1 VSRTLVVPIIV
12 LLVAGCATPAPAPR
26 PYVNAS
32 FVEECRNFAEQTVPV
47 EPMPV
52 RGTNFSRSAVYPSR
66 NPESLRTL
74 FDLCLQAKEALR

>member
-1 VSRTLVVPIIV
+1 MSRILILPAVVV
-12 LLVAGCATPAPAPR
+12 VVAACATSNPT

-47 EPMPV
+47 EPVPV

-66 NPESLRTL
+66 NAESLRTL

>member
-1 VSRTLVVPIIV
+1 VSRTLIVPIVVV
-12 LLVAGCATPAPAPR
+12 LAAACATPAAAPR
-26 PYVNAS
+26 PYANAS
-32 FVEECRNFAEQTVPV
+32 FIEECRAFAEQTVPT
-47 EPMPV
+47 EPVAV

>member
-1 VSRTLVVPIIV
+1 VPRTLILPAIV
-12 LLVAGCATPAPAPR
+12 LAVAACATSNPTPR

-47 EPMPV
+47 EPVPV

-66 NPESLRTL
+66 NAESLRTL

>member
-1 VSRTLVVPIIV
+1 MSRALIAPIVVV
-12 LLVAGCATPAPAPR
+12 LAAACATPAPAPR
-26 PYVNAS
+26 PYVNAG
-32 FVEECRNFAEQTVPV
+32 FVEECRNFAEQTVPT
-47 EPMPV
+47 EPVAV

>member
-1 VSRTLVVPIIV
+1 MLRPLVPLMV
-12 LLVAGCATPAPAPR
+12 LLLAACATPAPAPR
-26 PYVNAS
+26 PYINAA
-32 FVEECRNFAEQTVPV
+32 FVEECRTFAEQTVPT
-47 EPMPV
+47 EPVAV